1 MNNTLP
7 RLLASQQAGLMKEK
21 ISMQTYPIPMV
32 PGPVSVP
39 PQILKAYQID
49 FGSGDLEPEFLE
61 LYNRTETDLQKLLGT
76 KQSVVIQTGE
86 GMIALWGALKSCLL
100 PGDRVLSIA
109 TGVFGHGIADM
120 AKSLGAVV
128 KTYDFPY
135 NQTICDWENIEKAII
150 EFNPKMITAVHCET
164 PSGTLNPVERLGE
177 LKFRH
182 QVPLLYV
189 DAVASVGG
197 APVLADAW
205 HIDLALG
212 GSQKCLSVPP
222 AMAFLSVSQRAWEII
237 EEVNYL
243 GYDALK
249 PFQNAQETFYFPYTP
264 YWHGMA
270 ALNAGAE
277 LILEEGLE
285 NSIARHA
292 EVAAHCRQRIEDM
305 GLSLFVEKGAIPSP
319 TVTAVNMPENMP
331 WGELNAALRRRGMV
345 VGGSYGPLHEK
356 VFRLGHMGSQA
367 EMKLV
372 NQALDVLEEVIK

>member
-1 MNNTLP
+1 
-7 RLLASQQAGLMKEK
+7 
-21 ISMQTYPIPMV
+21 MQTYPIPMV

-39 PQILKAYQID
+39 QEILNAYQID
-49 FGSGDLEPEFLE
+49 FGSGDLEPEFLD
-61 LYNRTETDLQKLLGT
+61 LYNRTEANLKTLLGT
-76 KQSVVIQTGE
+76 KESVVIQTGE
-86 GMIALWGALKSCLL
+86 GMIALWGALKSCLQ

-135 NQTICDWENIEKAII
+135 NQTICDWQNVEKAIA
-150 EFNPKMITAVHCET
+150 EFGPKMITAVHCET
-164 PSGTLNPVERLGE
+164 PSGTLNPIAKLGE
-177 LKFRH
+177 LKAH
-182 QVPLLYV
+182 HEVPLLYV

-197 APVLADAW
+197 APVLADEW

-222 AMAFLSVSQRAWEII
+222 AMSFLSVSQRAWEII
-237 EEVNYL
+237 AEVGYV

-277 LILEEGLE
+277 LILKEGLE
-285 NSIARHA
+285 QSFARHEA
-292 EVAAHCRQRIEDM
+292 VAIHCRQRIEDM

-319 TVTAVNMPENMP
+319 TVTAVNMPDNMT
-331 WGELNAALRRRGMV
+331 WDELNAALRQRGMV

-367 EMKLV
+367 NMELV
-372 NQALDVLEEVIK
+372 DKALDVLEEIVK